1 MNMNERSKFRRSEA
15 WKKLRAKCRLHTSVD
30 FITKKPL
37 EKTWNLHHLDLN
49 VQRYDQIDSL
59 ERFMP
64 LNKRTHEIIHELFKW
79 YSKDHK
85 VLDRIKLTLDKME
98 EYTNGYDKISC
109 KETDTECNTTKTG
122 EKVLS
127 QQDRKHIHSV
137 K

>member
-1 MNMNERSKFRRSEA
+1 MNKDERSKFRKSEA

-64 LNKRTHEIIHELFKW
+64 LNKKTHEIIHELFKW

-85 VLDRIKLTLDKME
+85 VLDRIKSTLDKME
-98 EYTNGYDKISC
+98 EYTNDYDKISC

-127 QQDRKHIHSV
+127 Q
-137 K
+137 

>member
-1 MNMNERSKFRRSEA
+1 MNKDERAKFRKSEA

-64 LNKRTHEIIHELFKW
+64 LNKKTHEIIHELFKW

-85 VLDRIKLTLDKME
+85 VLDRIKSTLDKME
-98 EYTNGYDKISC
+98 EYTYGYGKISC
-109 KETDTECNTTKTG
+109 KETDTKCNTAKTG
-122 EKVLS
+122 EKILS
-127 QQDRKHIHSV
+127 QRMLF
-137 K
+137 

>member
-1 MNMNERSKFRRSEA
+1 MNKDERSKFRKSEA

-49 VQRYDQIDSL
+49 VQRYDQIDNL

-64 LNKRTHEIIHELFKW
+64 LNKKTHEIIHELFKW

-85 VLDRIKLTLDKME
+85 VLDRIKSTLDKME
-98 EYTNGYDKISC
+98 EYTYERKPS
-109 KETDTECNTTKTG
+109 NTQTNAK
-122 EKVLS
+122 
-127 QQDRKHIHSV
+127 DND
-137 K
+137 